1 MTNAELQFMATVSS
15 QMRVIAKQ
23 LEKLNENFEALINNI
38 KPTKM
43 SKQIDLS
50 AFYNDCVDFWKRMGV
65 KRDDNLIA
73 LGLLDIKCSFPESVC
88 EDYLIQSGW
97 YDYFSEV
104 ADKALAEI
112 KKERYNEHRGKN
124 GFLSE
129 SGL

>member
-15 QMRVIAKQ
+15 QMRIIAKQ
-23 LEKLNENFEALINNI
+23 LERLNENFEALIN
-38 KPTKM
+38 K
-43 SKQIDLS
+43 SKQINLS

>member
-15 QMRVIAKQ
+15 QMRIIAKQ
-23 LEKLNENFEALINNI
+23 LERLNENFEALIN
-38 KPTKM
+38 K
-43 SKQIDLS
+43 SKQINLS

-104 ADKALAEI
+104 ADKALTEI